1 MLFDGHSED
10 TQNLWANAN
19 EKDAF
24 GKLFPWKTSFETL

>member
-1 MLFDGHSED
+1 MLFYFHSGG
-10 TQNLWANAN
+10 TQTLQANAS